1 MDILNNSLK
10 NVLEYQY
17 SNKQEKNT
25 VHIAYGIDNNYA
37 RCMATSIASF
47 CINNPNQQFTFHIMA
62 DGLSV
67 KTKEKIE
74 QLAKYYKINI
84 YVYEINTNFLS
95 TLPTKIYLT
104 TATYFRF
111 LLPLILKNEKL
122 LYYIDADIICLQNAD
137 ELFDIKL
144 GSNIIGAVPDLSWMN
159 KKRNKALNLTEHT
172 YFNAGMLVI
181 DIKKWNEF
189 KTFEKVIRAIQSE
202 PKKFRYLDQDALN
215 LILTKHIQY
224 LETKFNCIDTDSI
237 NKNDIVLLHFAAH
250 PKPWNI
256 AFPISKICNSFNK
269 NLYSYYEKQTPWKNI
284 ELEMPRNYKEMKQ
297 YAESLWKVNK
307 KFYCFKWYL
316 RYVYYKF
323 ILNIIRR

>member
-111 LLPLILKNEKL
+111 LLPLILKDIEKV
-122 LYYIDADIICLQNAD
+122 YYVDADIICLQNARNIFEASLND
-137 ELFDIKL
+137 
-144 GSNIIGAVPDLSWMN
+144 NIIGAVSDLPWLN
-159 KKRNKALNLTEHT
+159 KKRNKALNLVNHV

-181 DIKKWNEF
+181 DIKKWNKF
-189 KTFEKVIRAIQSE
+189 NTFEKVLQVIQE
-202 PKKFRYLDQDALN
+202 NPHKFRYLDQDALN
-215 LILTKHIQY
+215 LVLKGYIQY
-224 LETKFNCIDTDSI
+224 FDTIYNCIDI
-237 NKNDIVLLHFAAH
+237 NSVNKQDIVLLHFAAN
-250 PKPWNI
+250 PKPWSI
-256 AFPISKICNSFNK
+256 CWDISPNCNDFNRDV
-269 NLYSYYEKQTPWKNI
+269 YQYYEKKTPWAN
-284 ELEMPRNYKEMKQ
+284 ELPQKPRNYKEMEF
-297 YAESLWKVNK
+297 YAKCLRRHKRYKES
-307 KFYCFKWYL
+307 FSWYL
-316 RYVYYKF
+316 KYLIAKLQYLLK
-323 ILNIIRR
+323 I

>member
-111 LLPLILKNEKL
+111 LLPLILKDIEKV
-122 LYYIDADIICLQNAD
+122 YYVDADIICLQNARNIFEASLND
-137 ELFDIKL
+137 
-144 GSNIIGAVPDLSWMN
+144 NIIGAVSDLPWMN
-159 KKRNKALNLTEHT
+159 KKRNKALNLVNHV

-181 DIKKWNEF
+181 DIKKWNKF
-189 KTFEKVIRAIQSE
+189 NTFEKVLQVIQE
-202 PKKFRYLDQDALN
+202 NPHKFRYLDQDALN
-215 LILTKHIQY
+215 LVLKGYIQY
-224 LETKFNCIDTDSI
+224 FDTIYNCIDI
-237 NKNDIVLLHFAAH
+237 NSVNKQDIVLLHFAAN
-250 PKPWNI
+250 PKPWSI
-256 AFPISKICNSFNK
+256 CWDISPNCNDFNRDV
-269 NLYSYYEKQTPWKNI
+269 YQYYEKKTPWAN
-284 ELEMPRNYKEMKQ
+284 ELPQKPRNYKEMEF
-297 YAESLWKVNK
+297 YAKCLRRHKRYKES
-307 KFYCFKWYL
+307 FSWYL
-316 RYVYYKF
+316 KYLIAKLQYLLK
-323 ILNIIRR
+323 I